1 MKQCALEELVKQNFN
16 VVFVNALQ
24 QFWQK
29 TKGFRCFGD
38 PKKQNLLLFLD
49 GCRATYT
56 DKTGRSFVANSGDV
70 VYTPIGSEY
79 EAKMSDFESAAAHT
93 VGINFFLTD
102 GAGEEIVLSDGIH
115 IFRAGGNTSVP
126 LLFHRTLRYDATQP
140 HLRSRIL
147 LLEILGALAIPFEQ
161 SIPNYIASS
170 VEYLAEHIEENPSIG
185 ELARRCSISEVY
197 FRKQFQKAMGVS
209 PVEYRNA
216 LRLNRARAYLEYG
229 DISVQEISDMLGYAT
244 VSHFIKE
251 FRGKYGISPL
261 QYRKRG
267 RLD

>member
-1 MKQCALEELVKQNFN
+1 MKQCALEELVRQNFN

-29 TKGFRCFGD
+29 TKGFRCVGD

-79 EAKMSDFESAAAHT
+79 EARMSDFESAAAHT

-102 GAGEEIVLSDGIH
+102 GVGEEIVLSDGIL
-115 IFRAGGNTSVP
+115 IFRTGGNMAVP
-126 LLFHRTLRYDATQP
+126 LLFHRTLHYDTTQP
-140 HLRSRIL
+140 HLQSRIL
-147 LLEILGALAIPFEQ
+147 LLEILMVLAAPFEKT
-161 SIPNYIASS
+161 IPAYIAKS
-170 VEYLAEHIEENPSIG
+170 VEYLSEHIEENPSIA
-185 ELARRCSISEVY
+185 ELARQCNISQVY
-197 FRKQFQKAMGVS
+197 LRKQFQKTMGLS
-209 PVEYRNA
+209 PVEYRNV

-229 DISVQEISDMLGYAT
+229 DISIQEISDMLGYAT
-244 VSHFIKE
+244 VSHFIKV
-251 FRGKYGISPL
+251 FRRKYGISPL
-261 QYRKRG
+261 QYRKQSRTG
-267 RLD
+267 